1 MFFALLD
8 VSSIPHYLNENVTH
22 PPPAIDLSDRSLICA
37 FLYHHIIDK
46 ITISVVE
53 TAFSNKFWDS
63 ECESALA
70 QTND

>member
-1 MFFALLD
+1 MALLD

-22 PPPAIDLSDRSLICA
+22 PPAAIDLSDLSLICA
-37 FLYHHIIDK
+37 FLYHIIDK